1 MNLQATYRENI
12 FSSVEEMDATVQ
24 AHIQYKKITGN
35 IKKVLICLKEYSKLN
50 FGVCKLKAETIAE
63 KTSTSRS
70 TVMRALKRLIELKII
85 EKVNCTKMNG
95 IKGASIY
102 LILPFADTS
111 RMKHRDTTEKPHE
124 SNVCGERNESEYI
137 KSFNLLKSFK
147 TSTLQEI
154 YNIAHE
160 DENYMNEWQKM
171 LLELLAPLGIDETL
185 QGELNKLIL
194 ATEIN
199 DVAAFHMAKEVIVNL
214 AKDLQSGRLS
224 IQTTLRAI
232 YKGAYNKRLE
242 RTNKTVVANKQTTES
257 RTVPFY
263 NWLDERESADY
274 EAERQKFLAKLGA
287 C

>member
-12 FSSVEEMDATVQ
+12 FSSVEDMDAAVQ

-111 RMKHRDTTEKPHE
+111 SMKHRDTTGKTHKI
-124 SNVCGERNESEYI
+124 NVCGGENESEYI
-137 KSFNLLKSFK
+137 NSFNLLKAFK
-147 TSTLQEI
+147 TSTLQDI
-154 YNIAHE
+154 YINAYAHE
-160 DENYMNEWQKM
+160 EFLNDWQKE
-171 LLELLAPLGIDETL
+171 LLELLNSFGLNETL
-185 QGELNKLIL
+185 GDELYKVIA

-199 DVAAFHMAKEVIVNL
+199 N
-214 AKDLQSGRLS
+214 AKDYHVAKDIIFNIAKDIQSGRLTVE
-224 IQTTLRAI
+224 TTLRAI
-232 YKGAYNKRLE
+232 YKGAYNKKME
-242 RTNKTVVANKQTTES
+242 RTPLPQVQEVSEEPTRVKA
-257 RTVPFY
+257 PFY
-263 NWLDERESADY
+263 NWLDERETI
-274 EAERQKFLAKLGA
+274 Q
-287 C
+287 